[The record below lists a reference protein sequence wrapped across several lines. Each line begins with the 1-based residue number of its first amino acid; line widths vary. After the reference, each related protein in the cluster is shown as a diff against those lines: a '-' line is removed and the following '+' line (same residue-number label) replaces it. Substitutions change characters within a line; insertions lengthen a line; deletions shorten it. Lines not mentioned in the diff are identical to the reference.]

1 MAFRHSYTPF
11 INIPV
16 QIPCPEH
23 AMSILVGTA
32 SWTDRTLLACGRFY
46 PHEARTAQARLRYY
60 ATQFPIAEADSGF
73 YAIPSAS
80 TTQAWVERTPPHF
93 VFNVKAFRL
102 FTGHQTPVA
111 ALDAD
116 LRRELA
122 YDGADDGARDV
133 LFADQ
138 LPREIHDEAWRR
150 FILALEPLR
159 MSGKLGTVHFQFPP
173 WVRPDRRGRA
183 RVADCVAR
191 LEDHVPSLEF
201 RHRSW
206 FEGAAAQ
213 DTPAWL
219 RELGAVHTIVDAPQ
233 GFDNTVPAV
242 WDATRD
248 DIALVRMHGRNT
260 ATWNSNGS
268 ASSSRF
274 TYEYSQAELDELA
287 RRVRALAQRVRE
299 THVILNTNFE
309 DQGMRNAQGLM
320 TALAALDR
328 P

>member
-1 MAFRHSYTPF
+1 M
-11 INIPV
+11 
-16 QIPCPEH
+16 
-23 AMSILVGTA
+23 
-32 SWTDRTLLACGRFY
+32 
-46 PHEARTAQARLRYY
+46 
-60 ATQFPIAEADSGF
+60 
-73 YAIPSAS
+73 
-80 TTQAWVERTPPHF
+80 TQAWVERTPPHF

-102 FTGHQTPVA
+102 FTGHQTPLA

-116 LRRELA
+116 LRRELTGG
-122 YDGADDGARDV
+122 DGMDNVADGGLFDDDPTSSYATHPGATRSANDV
-133 LFADQ
+133 IFADQ
-138 LPREIHDEAWRR
+138 LPREIRDEAWRR

-173 WVRPDRRGRA
+173 WVRPDRRGMA

-206 FEGAAAQ
+206 FEGAAAH
-213 DTPAWL
+213 DTPAWV
-219 RELGAVHTIVDAPQ
+219 RGLGAAHTVVDAPQ

-242 WDATRD
+242 WEATRD
-248 DIALVRMHGRNT
+248 DIAVVRMHGRNT
-260 ATWNSNGS
+260 AAWNSSGG

-274 TYEYSQAELDELA
+274 TYEYSQAELDDLA